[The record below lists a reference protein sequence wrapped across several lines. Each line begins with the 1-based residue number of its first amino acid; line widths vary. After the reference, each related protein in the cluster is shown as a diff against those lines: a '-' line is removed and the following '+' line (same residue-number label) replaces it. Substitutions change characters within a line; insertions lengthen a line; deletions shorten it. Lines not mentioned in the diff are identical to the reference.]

1 MKPKN
6 SKERY
11 SSFLKFLLL
20 FLLTTATA
28 VGAIYFNFR
37 IPSKDNELLRTQA
50 KTFDSEI
57 KFQNAFYNETELLR
71 ALMDSLVDGQDLFFI
86 NGQIGTKLAELK
98 ESVPTEESTYLYN
111 MHMSFIDMFVDLQTA
126 KNRLLELNEAEDDIE
141 FLKSE
146 LEDCNDDVNR
156 LRRELRATLN

>member
-20 FLLTTATA
+20 FLITTATA

-37 IPSKDNELLRTQA
+37 IPSKDNDLLRTRA
-50 KTFDSEI
+50 KTIDAEI
-57 KFQNAFYNETELLR
+57 KFQNDFYNETELLK
-71 ALMDSLVDGQDLFFI
+71 ALIDSLVVGQDLFFI

-111 MHMSFIDMFVDLQTA
+111 MHMSIIDMIADLQTA
-126 KNRLLELNEAEDDIE
+126 KNRLLELNEAESDIE

-146 LEDCNDDVNR
+146 FEDCKDVVNS